1 MQNLLNCEDRKTV
14 YYGFQGRLRSEFPSQ
29 IIADITE
36 VCNLECIHCPHT
48 EFATSEHY
56 AARHLDTDLNA
67 KMVDEVR
74 EYGEGITQYI
84 RYASNGE
91 PLLHPHAYEMIE
103 YAVKYSGVYVTLTTN
118 GTAMNESNIQRLLN
132 SGIHMIDISIDAFT
146 NETYSKVRLNGNLN
160 RTRAN
165 VLRLIEM
172 IKKSRATTRVVV
184 SFVEQPLNRLERGSF
199 ETYWKDQG
207 VDYVVI
213 RRLHSCSGAK
223 GELASHMRN
232 ENESKLRRPCLY
244 PWERVVLNAMG
255 VLIFCPA
262 DWFHGS
268 PIKDYRETTI
278 RETWQGE
285 FYERLLRAHLNNDF
299 SEFGF
304 CEQCPDWKSTSW
316 PWEDRS
322 YSDMIQEIQK
332 DEQIGNQ

>member
-1 MQNLLNCEDRKTV
+1 MQNILNCDDRKTGH
-14 YYGFQGRLRSEFPSQ
+14 YGFQGRLRPEFPSQ

-36 VCNLECIHCPHT
+36 VCNLACIHCPHT
-48 EFATSEHY
+48 EFAGSDQY
-56 AARHLDTDLNA
+56 AARQLDPELNA
-67 KMVDEVR
+67 KMVDEIR
-74 EYGEGITQYI
+74 ERGQGITQYI

-103 YAVKYSGVYVTLTTN
+103 YAVRYSGVYVTLTTN

-146 NETYSKVRLNGNLN
+146 NETYSRVRLNGNLN

-172 IKKSRATTRVVV
+172 IKKSRAATKVVV
-184 SFVEQPLNRLERGSF
+184 SFVEQPLNRLERDSF
-199 ETYWKDQG
+199 ETYWKDHG

-232 ENESKLRRPCLY
+232 KGSSKPRRPCLY
-244 PWERVVLNAMG
+244 PWERVVLNASG
-255 VLIFCPA
+255 FLTFCPA

-285 FYERLLRAHLNNDF
+285 FYERLRRAHLTNDY
-299 SEFGF
+299 SEFAF
-304 CEQCPDWKSTSW
+304 CAQCPDWMATSW
-316 PWEDRS
+316 PHEDRS
-322 YSDMIQEIQK
+322 YSDMIQEFRN
-332 DEQIGNQ
+332 DE